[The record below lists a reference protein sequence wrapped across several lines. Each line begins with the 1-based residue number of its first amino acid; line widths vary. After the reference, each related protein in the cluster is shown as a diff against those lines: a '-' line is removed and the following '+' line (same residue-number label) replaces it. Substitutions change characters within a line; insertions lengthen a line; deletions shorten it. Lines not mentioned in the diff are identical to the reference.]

1 VTRVLV
7 LGATGMLGH
16 TVVAEFDTQF
26 EVHATVRDPE
36 DTAIPATPATLHGFT
51 ARAGGDGLDE
61 LVEQIRPAAVVNCIG
76 LVKQLPIASDPLEA
90 ITINALLPHR
100 IARAADRSGAR
111 LIHVS
116 TDCVFA
122 GRLPIPERYSE
133 SDAADAE
140 DLYGRSKL
148 LGEVDRPG
156 HLTLRTSIIG
166 PELGA
171 VTGLFEWFRAQ
182 TGPSVNGFTQAMW
195 SGLTTVALARVIAE
209 IITSHPVLTGLY
221 QVAPEPISKFDL
233 LVRLNDTLAAGHEIR
248 AVDEPVVNRALD
260 GGRFTAATDIR
271 LPSWDEMISELAR
284 DRVA

>member
-16 TVVAEFDTQF
+16 AVVAELDSGF
-26 EVHATVRDPE
+26 EVHATARDPE
-36 DTAIPATPATLHGFT
+36 RTALSAASATLHAFT

-61 LVEQIRPAAVVNCIG
+61 LVEQIRPTAVVNCIG
-76 LVKQLPIASDPLEA
+76 LVKQLPIASDPIEA

-100 IARAADRSGAR
+100 IARAADHSGAR
-111 LIHVS
+111 LVHVS

-122 GRLPIPERYSE
+122 GRLPIPERYRE
-133 SDAADAE
+133 SDPADAE

-195 SGLTTVALARVIAE
+195 SGLTTVALARVIADT
-209 IITSHPVLTGLY
+209 IVSHPDLSGLY

-233 LVRLNDTLAAGHEIR
+233 LVRLNDALGAGHEIR
-248 AVDEPVVNRALD
+248 AVDQPVVNRALD

-284 DRVA
+284 SRVA